1 MTHILFIL
9 NIWNNIKYIKCIP
22 VVGAGCDANKSCNS
36 VVTVVDAVVV
46 AGCSWN
52 QYSIGEVDGN
62 LLVILRP
69 AKIFN
74 GYF

>member
-1 MTHILFIL
+1 MCVFL
-9 NIWNNIKYIKCIP
+9 NINHIKCIP
-22 VVGAGCDANKSCNS
+22 VVGAGYDANKSCNS

-69 AKIFN
+69 AEIKKMVTFRLL
-74 GYF
+74 